1 MRPMMHSMTDES
13 GKDSRKKGFM
23 NVFFAGALIMVL
35 LCTLTLT
42 REAGL
47 MRIRR
52 KELEMMLSFDYRM
65 EAYYL
70 LLSSGAMILNEDEVY
85 GSFEAYE
92 FTDQWQEDRFIRIQ
106 RSNEGIIIRGRLF
119 GEERGYYEIRE

>member
-1 MRPMMHSMTDES
+1 
-13 GKDSRKKGFM
+13 M

-70 LLSSGAMILNEDEVY
+70 LLSTGSLILAEDEAY
-85 GSFEAYE
+85 GSFEAYAL
-92 FTDQWQEDRFIRIQ
+92 TDRRQEERFIRIQ
-106 RSNEGIIIRGRLF
+106 RSSEGIIIRGRLF
-119 GEERGYYEIRE
+119 GKDRGYYEIRE